1 MNIFLYTMLFL
12 IGALVGNFWKMAIYR
27 IPRNIKL
34 NKKGVSYIE
43 PNSKSNRSSQLFYLI
58 LGGAIFVILGKALEI
73 DINNIQ
79 PLQII
84 TYIFTILYV
93 SVLMIIAGIDQKL
106 LKMEKPVITAG
117 IILSIL
123 YMIYMYIIETISL
136 NTTIMYLGIY
146 IILIAM
152 DTFIIKRYAKNSY
165 TTGILMLFNIM
176 LIFTGIEVFTYTIVL
191 TALEILVGL
200 IISKIKQKKNGNK
213 KIKLSNIPVGYFLC
227 VSNLLA
233 IVAISAMMV
242 CIR

>member
-1 MNIFLYTMLFL
+1 M
-12 IGALVGNFWKMAIYR
+12 
-27 IPRNIKL
+27 
-34 NKKGVSYIE
+34 
-43 PNSKSNRSSQLFYLI
+43 I
-58 LGGAIFVILGKALEI
+58 LGGAIFVIFGKALEI

-106 LKMEKPVITAG
+106 LKIEKSVITAG

-123 YMIYMYIIETISL
+123 YMIYMYVIETISL
-136 NTTIMYLGIY
+136 NTSIIYLGIY
-146 IILIAM
+146 IILIAI

-165 TTGILMLFNIM
+165 TTEILMLFNIM

-213 KIKLSNIPVGYFLC
+213 KIKLSNVPVGYFLC

-233 IVAISAMMV
+233 IVAISVMIAY
-242 CIR
+242 IR